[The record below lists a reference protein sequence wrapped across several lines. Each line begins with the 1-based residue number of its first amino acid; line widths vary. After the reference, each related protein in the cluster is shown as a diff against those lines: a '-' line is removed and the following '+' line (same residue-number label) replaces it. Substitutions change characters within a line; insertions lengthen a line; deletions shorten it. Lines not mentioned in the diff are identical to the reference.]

1 LAFFPLDEQLGIQRE
16 GWSERVEQQ
25 VVKLAVRGSYGEAVA
40 TYEELVGVA
49 LAKTT
54 VWERTQERGEQL
66 RARRQEMAEQA
77 WSLPKPQELIPGQ
90 SLEMVKKGV
99 AMDGVLV
106 YIIGEEWK
114 EVKVGCVFEY
124 AAQPSYC
131 RQTKEMTEVV
141 KATAQSYVAY
151 LGEPEPLGKLL
162 SAEAE
167 RRSYDQAQAR
177 ASLGDGA
184 KWIWNLNSLCFPT
197 SQEIVDWYHAVD
209 HLWAAARLGYGEETK
224 QAERWV
230 KNRKDELWLGQV
242 DQVIA
247 AIESLAQANPARQ
260 TELRTEAGY
269 FRNNSRRMQ
278 YQEFREEGYPLG
290 SGMVES
296 GCKQLV
302 TMRMKGPGMRWSRKG
317 AENMLALRTEY
328 LSDRWDDAWQLTL
341 AL

>member
-1 LAFFPLDEQLGIQRE
+1 M
-16 GWSERVEQQ
+16 SERVQRQ

-40 TYEELVGVA
+40 TYEDLVGVS

-66 RARRQEMAEQA
+66 RARRQEMAEESWA
-77 WSLPKPQELIPGQ
+77 LPKPQEVIPGQ
-90 SLEMVKKGV
+90 PLSVVKKGV

-106 YIIGEEWK
+106 YILGEEWK

-124 AAQPSYC
+124 DTHPSYC
-131 RQTKEMTEVV
+131 RQTKEMTEAV
-141 KATAQSYVAY
+141 KATALSYAAY
-151 LGEPEPLGKLL
+151 LGEPAPFGKLL

-167 RRSYDQAQAR
+167 RRGYDQAQGR

-209 HLWAAARLGYGEETK
+209 HLWLAGGLGYGEEAK
-224 QAERWV
+224 QVERWV

-242 DQVIA
+242 DQVIT
-247 AIESLAQANPARQ
+247 AIETLAQATPAHQ
-260 TELRTEAGY
+260 VELRTEAGY

-278 YQEFREEGYPLG
+278 YQEFREEGYPVG

-317 AENMLALRTEY
+317 AENMLALRAEY
-328 LSDRWDDAWQLTL
+328 LSDRWDEAWQLTV